1 MPFENCLYAS
11 GFGYPDSF
19 TCFWEGSV
27 ISSCSTSSWLG
38 GHHELSSYNFSH
50 SSVLDTWSRNSFRVA
65 VRDWKELSYTS
76 WSNQA
81 FGPPYCAGSQVFTSL
96 TCSLHIMKCSLNT
109 FNAGWGK
116 SDMSPL
122 EGKTENRSIH
132 HHKILHRQHSPH
144 QHTSSTY
151 AFVLSKVLGRVTT
164 AYSLLIPFRENDM
177 RSMYTALDP
186 LDLIQRNHI
195 VTPRSWFE
203 HVWVDHSQHLLSNL

>member
-1 MPFENCLYAS
+1 MIRRAPWALFVQL
-11 GFGYPDSF
+11 F
-19 TCFWEGSV
+19 TLIGTWYLIEKFFPCRSAGLKRVVFNLAAKE
-27 ISSCSTSSWLG
+27 STSTSA
-38 GHHELSSYNFSH
+38 
-50 SSVLDTWSRNSFRVA
+50 R
-65 VRDWKELSYTS
+65 SYTS

-81 FGPPYCAGSQVFTSL
+81 FGPPYCAGSQVFTSPI
-96 TCSLHIMKCSLNT
+96 CSLHIMKCSLNT
-109 FNAGWGK
+109 LNAGWGK

-186 LDLIQRNHI
+186 LDLIQRNHV

-203 HVWVDHSQHLLSNL
+203 HVWVDHSQHLFSNL